1 MQMVPH
7 GIPDKA
13 GADPTVRQVSQ
24 ADEFKQPPAKWI
36 RPDDVSKLCG
46 IRHHRER
53 TFVRSEH

>member
-1 MQMVPH
+1 
-7 GIPDKA
+7 
-13 GADPTVRQVSQ
+13 VSQ